1 MKKETPL
8 EVFKHNKSV
17 SSKLSEVRTPLQFL
31 IYSLIVAKVDNSLKL
46 ENLKEEDLRLKITH
60 KEILEQLEIKRLQP
74 TFKKEIKELS
84 HLQIEHLYED
94 NQNDFRLIN
103 VFSMIDYKNHIL
115 TVELNKKVI
124 DYFIDLKSN
133 FLSYSFKSLVK
144 FKSKY
149 TMFLY
154 DLIQKDYY
162 LLKRKYHFEYD
173 LDFLLDKLQV
183 NAKSMKIYQNFKI
196 KILNKAMKEINT
208 YTNIKIRYKAI
219 KNAYTV
225 EKIRFLP
232 LSQKDMNNKEEYFV
246 KDYKSLYEEEQQ
258 SNKELSKICNILD
271 KKFHMIFEK
280 EEEKY
285 LAEIGEIKT

>member
-103 VFSMIDYKNHIL
+103 VFSMLDYKNHIL

-173 LDFLLDKLQV
+173 LDFLFDKLQV
-183 NAKSMKIYQNFKI
+183 SAKSMKIYQNFKI

-246 KDYKSLYEEEQQ
+246 KDYKSLYEKEQQ
-258 SNKELSKICNILD
+258 NNKELSKICNILD
-271 KKFHMIFEK
+271 KKFNMIFEK

-285 LAEIGEIKT
+285 LAEIGEI